1 MRLLGDVAVERDG
14 VETPPGSV
22 ALRTLLALLALRPGE
37 PVPGDTLISQL
48 WPGAEVP
55 QHPAATMH
63 TRITRLRGW
72 LGDQSLVTANAGA
85 YTLRLRADQV
95 DLSRFYAAGE
105 AALRPSTSPAATLA
119 TAQAA
124 LDAWSG
130 EPFPGL
136 DAPHLGVARDHAHER
151 RLRLVERQVDA
162 LLRLG
167 RAAEAVDA
175 VGPLAAE
182 HPVREAMQALHVE
195 ALHRAGRPREAV
207 EAYLSVRRALAD
219 ELGVSPGVEL
229 RAAYQRVV
237 DERSSAGAGHHKRPT
252 MVGREPALARIL
264 ETLTD
269 DGRIIVVDGEAGIG
283 KSVLLATARHDAE
296 ATGAQ
301 VVSGAW
307 QEDRTP
313 MAAWFEALGR
323 PPEWSAREA
332 PGPWLREQLGE
343 LAGDGP
349 VLLTLDD
356 AHRADSA
363 SLGVLTLLARSGV
376 PAGAVVLIAARTP
389 DSVAHPTW
397 DEAFAELGRAAQ
409 FVHIE
414 LDLLDAD
421 AVTRVATPRL
431 AHLGA
436 RPASD
441 LAALVAERS
450 GGHPLHAAALLDVLA
465 AQPDE
470 GAALL
475 VARRVPDRLRAML
488 QQQVARLPAT
498 ARAVL
503 EALVVLAPID
513 LVGLAGVLDRR
524 PLDLADDLRP
534 AVDAGFA
541 VALPDRI
548 VLRHDLMADA
558 VHDAVPAAHRTQMHH
573 ARLMQLESV
582 PDAVDPFV
590 RLRHAVGAAALI
602 PAAELARARLDAGIA
617 AYGRRALAE
626 ALALLDAAASELGPD
641 PVVEVYRG
649 LVLGALGR
657 LEDSDAVLD
666 VALDALLP
674 VDGPD
679 DGIATLLVLAAV
691 GDEPLGRSVIGDP
704 RRLARLRRV
713 ERLELPPGA
722 RFELLASVVREES
735 LSGAARPDAVAEMRA
750 LAERDG
756 VGVTTRARARALEAR
771 TLVEGGVLARH
782 RLEVAED
789 AYELA
794 ESAGDPLLRL
804 DATELLMTAA
814 LGAGEVEWARKL
826 RAAMAEDAERWH
838 RPRLI
843 WAGHM
848 VDSALMMA
856 EGDLDGSDSAALAGL
871 QRGQELGVSD
881 AAQGYGVHLMIRHWL
896 AGTVDQLVDLAA
908 GAAVAAPSIPAWSAG
923 AAVAAA
929 RAGRF
934 DAAAEHLAEF
944 RRRRAVITGRSF
956 DRPGLS
962 MASAAAFCLGDGDIA
977 RLVLEALPA
986 DPEAVVLVGYGAVV
1000 VGPATIFTGLA
1011 SWTLGDVSSA
1021 REGFATAAALT
1032 TSLGWTPWADVSCG
1046 LLKAVDDPGSVEL
1059 PLGLALPS

>member
-1 MRLLGDVAVERDG
+1 M
-14 VETPPGSV
+14 
-22 ALRTLLALLALRPGE
+22 
-37 PVPGDTLISQL
+37 
-48 WPGAEVP
+48 
-55 QHPAATMH
+55 AAA
-63 TRITRLRGW
+63 R
-72 LGDQSLVTANAGA
+72 
-85 YTLRLRADQV
+85 
-95 DLSRFYAAGE
+95 
-105 AALRPSTSPAATLA
+105 
-119 TAQAA
+119 AA
-124 LDAWSG
+124 LDAWGG

-136 DAPHLGVARDHAHER
+136 DAPHLGVARDHARER
-151 RLRLVERQVDA
+151 RLRLAEREVDA

-182 HPVREAMQALHVE
+182 HPVRESLHALHVE
-195 ALHRAGRPREAV
+195 ALHRAGRPRDAV

-219 ELGVSPGVEL
+219 ELAVSPGVEL

-237 DERSSAGAGHHKRPT
+237 DERSAAGSGGHRRPT
-252 MVGREPALARIL
+252 MVGRESPLARIL
-264 ETLTD
+264 DALTD
-269 DGRIIVVDGEAGIG
+269 DGRIVVVDGEAGIG

-296 ATGAQ
+296 AAGAQ
-301 VVSGAW
+301 VVAGAW

-332 PGPWLREQLGE
+332 PGPWLREQLGA

-389 DSVAHPTW
+389 DAVAHPTW
-397 DEAFAELGRAAQ
+397 DEAFAELGRADQ
-409 FVHIE
+409 FVHIA

-421 AVTRVATPRL
+421 AITRVAAPRL

-441 LAALVAERS
+441 LATLVADRS

-470 GAALL
+470 GTALL
-475 VARRVPDRLRAML
+475 AARRVPERLRAML
-488 QQQVARLPAT
+488 QQQVARLPAA
-498 ARAVL
+498 ARGAL

-513 LVGLAGVLDRR
+513 LVGLAGVLERR
-524 PLDLADDLRP
+524 PLDVADDLRP

-541 VALPDRI
+541 VALPDRV
-548 VLRHDLMADA
+548 VLRHDLMAEA

-573 ARLMQLESV
+573 ARLTRLDAG

-602 PAAELARARLDAGIA
+602 PAADLARARLDAGIA

-641 PVVEVYRG
+641 PMVEVYRG

-657 LEDSDAVLD
+657 LEESDDVLD
-666 VALDALLP
+666 PALDALLP

-679 DGIATLLVLAAV
+679 ETAAALLVLAAV

-713 ERLELPPGA
+713 EPLALPPGA

-735 LSGAARPDAVAEMRA
+735 LSGTARPDAVAEMRE
-750 LAERDG
+750 LADRDG

-771 TLVEGGVLARH
+771 MLVEGRCPRAPPPR
-782 RLEVAED
+782 VAED

-794 ESAGDPLLRL
+794 EGTGDPLLRL

-814 LGAGEVEWARKL
+814 LGAGEIEWARKL
-826 RAAMAEDAERWH
+826 RRRWPRTPSAGTAAADLGREHGGVGADDGGG
-838 RPRLI
+838 RPRRRGLGRPRRTLAR
-843 WAGHM
+843 AGAGC
-848 VDSALMMA
+848 VRRGAGLRRAPD
-856 EGDLDGSDSAALAGL
+856 DQALAGGHGRPAGRP
-871 QRGQELGVSD
+871 RGGCRRGGAVHPGVVGGRCGGGGARRRDSTRPQSTWWSSD
-881 AAQGYGVHLMIRHWL
+881 G
-896 AGTVDQLVDLAA
+896 AGPRSP
-908 GAAVAAPSIPAWSAG
+908 AAPSTVRGCRWLRPPRSASVTGTSLASCWRSCPPIRRPSSSSATARWS
-923 AAVAAA
+923 
-929 RAGRF
+929 
-934 DAAAEHLAEF
+934 
-944 RRRRAVITGRSF
+944 S
-956 DRPGLS
+956 
-962 MASAAAFCLGDGDIA
+962 
-977 RLVLEALPA
+977 
-986 DPEAVVLVGYGAVV
+986 
-1000 VGPATIFTGLA
+1000 GPATIFTGLA
-1011 SWTLGDVSSA
+1011 SWTLGDVRSA

-1032 TSLGWTPWADVSCG
+1032 TSLGWTPWADAACRLRRPSTTRARSSCPSDSPCRPDSCPQSSTAGQRRRGAAGFSTVGPGGADGRVSSARG
-1046 LLKAVDDPGSVEL
+1046 STATSSSSGPVSAGRWPRAGSPRAVSRSSSSSEAGATRISAGSPARRRTTGSGRPIADPSTSDRS
-1059 PLGLALPS
+1059 AR